1 MIYTCALVEDE
12 PLAEMMLRKYISR
25 ISFLELVWTCT
36 YAQEAVGLMQK
47 HKVDIIF
54 LDLQSIPV
62 RADSSFSY
70 LVNHGNRVIVTSP
83 YPAEAIGTQLPVI
96 AFLHKPIAFEHFL
109 EAIERLLAD
118 EDS

>member
-25 ISFLELVWTCT
+25 ISFLELMWTCT
-36 YAQEAVGLMQK
+36 YAHEAVGLMQK
-47 HKVDIIF
+47 HKVDILF

-62 RADSSFSY
+62 KADSSFSH
-70 LVNHGNRVIVTSP
+70 LINHSPRVIVTSP
-83 YPAEAIGTQLPVI
+83 YPAEATGIPLSVV

-109 EAIERLLAD
+109 EAIERLVAD
-118 EDS
+118 DDN